1 MASKSNLNIYLYK
14 GKDRSGKKVSGSV
27 KAKNLESAKGQV
39 RQLGVAASQV
49 KKKSASI
56 AFSPR
61 GKKITPSEVAV
72 LSRQLATMVRAGLPL
87 IKSFEVAAESTP
99 HKHIKELV
107 MSLHVDVSAGSTFSE
122 ALSKHPNVFDELY
135 CNLVAAGELSGALDI
150 MLERVSIFQEKAILL
165 KAKIK
170 KALTY
175 PIAVLVIA
183 SIVTALMLIKVVPS
197 FQSSFASFGA
207 ELPPFT
213 LAVIALSE
221 VVQESWMW
229 VLGLIGASV
238 VAFKVAKARSESF
251 LYFLHRY
258 SLKIPV
264 MGNIIFTGAMARFAR
279 TLATTFSS
287 GIPMINALEASAGAT
302 GNLYIADAV
311 TDLTLEV
318 TEGAQLNVAMM
329 KSSLFPPLLTQMTK
343 VGEESGDLES
353 MVNKAA
359 ETYENEVNDA
369 VDNMTTL
376 IEPIIMSFL
385 AVVVGGLMIAMYL
398 PIFAIGSVV

>member
-1 MASKSNLNIYLYK
+1 MGVITAVQAAGLVVAPSF
-14 GKDRSGKKVSGSV
+14 KVD
-27 KAKNLESAKGQV
+27 
-39 RQLGVAASQV
+39 
-49 KKKSASI
+49 
-56 AFSPR
+56 
-61 GKKITPSEVAV
+61 VAV
-72 LSRQLATMVRAGLPL
+72 T
-87 IKSFEVAAESTP
+87 I
-99 HKHIKELV
+99 
-107 MSLHVDVSAGSTFSE
+107 
-122 ALSKHPNVFDELY
+122 
-135 CNLVAAGELSGALDI
+135 ALD
-150 MLERVSIFQEKAILL
+150 
-165 KAKIK
+165 
-170 KALTY
+170 
-175 PIAVLVIA
+175 
-183 SIVTALMLIKVVPS
+183 
-197 FQSSFASFGA
+197 
-207 ELPPFT
+207 
-213 LAVIALSE
+213 AVIALSE

-398 PIFAIGSVV
+398 PIFSIGSVV

>member
-1 MASKSNLNIYLYK
+1 
-14 GKDRSGKKVSGSV
+14 
-27 KAKNLESAKGQV
+27 
-39 RQLGVAASQV
+39 
-49 KKKSASI
+49 
-56 AFSPR
+56 
-61 GKKITPSEVAV
+61 
-72 LSRQLATMVRAGLPL
+72 
-87 IKSFEVAAESTP
+87 
-99 HKHIKELV
+99 
-107 MSLHVDVSAGSTFSE
+107 
-122 ALSKHPNVFDELY
+122 
-135 CNLVAAGELSGALDI
+135 
-150 MLERVSIFQEKAILL
+150 
-165 KAKIK
+165 
-170 KALTY
+170 
-175 PIAVLVIA
+175 
-183 SIVTALMLIKVVPS
+183 
-197 FQSSFASFGA
+197 
-207 ELPPFT
+207 
-213 LAVIALSE
+213 
-221 VVQESWMW
+221 MW

-264 MGNIIFTGAMARFAR
+264 MGNIIFTSAMARFAR

-398 PIFAIGSVV
+398 PIFSIGSVV